1 MLRPKVS
8 IKEKGKSEWKK
19 ATKELEKLKDAYV
32 SVGLHEDAGAYDSGV
47 SVVQVGLWNEFGT
60 ETAPERSWLRSTVDE
75 HAGDLNRWR
84 VELLKKIMA
93 GEETA
98 EHALET
104 LGFRVRELV
113 RNKINSNVPPPNAP
127 STIAAK
133 HRAGVAPHTLVNST
147 LLSRSVEY
155 KVVIK

>member
-1 MLRPKVS
+1 MIRPKVS
-8 IKEKGKSEWKK
+8 VKEKGKSGWTK
-19 ATKELEKLKDAYV
+19 ATKEIEKLKDAYV

-60 ETAPERSWLRSTVDE
+60 ETAPERSFLRSTVDE
-75 HAGDLNRWR
+75 HAADLNRWR
-84 VELLKKIMA
+84 AELLHKIMA

-127 STIAAK
+127 STVAAK
-133 HRAGVAPHTLVNST
+133 RHAGVPPRTLVNTT
-147 LLSRSVEY
+147 LLSRSIEY
-155 KVVIK
+155 KVVVK